1 MLYFSDYFV
10 SNYPHD
16 NFNFPQANI
25 NPSYSNSGPNS
36 FIYNDT
42 AGQSNFDNYNN
53 APPSLPPQLPPKTP
67 IRTPV
72 MGTKTIHRR
81 TLSNAS
87 SSQCGSNRS
96 SYQQLDN
103 FNMDQRP
110 EDFDYRLQNFMNSS
124 NRRELFQYHSVPY
137 SCDAPEIPNRMR
149 LYENVNSLKSSGPS
163 SMPPSSSS
171 HYIQTSNNDSNLTNA
186 EKRRMFFSNENP
198 ISPTP
203 SQSQEISSSRSQ
215 FSPNQSITSDGTMN
229 APSKV
234 SGSTGCTPTHSTPQD
249 SFSDDSS
256 LYLSAL
262 SRLRFS
268 PENFL
273 DETVPV
279 FSPTSRMAVA
289 NIQRAMVKR
298 TMELENDEKS

>member
-1 MLYFSDYFV
+1 M
-10 SNYPHD
+10 
-16 NFNFPQANI
+16 
-25 NPSYSNSGPNS
+25 
-36 FIYNDT
+36 
-42 AGQSNFDNYNN
+42 
-53 APPSLPPQLPPKTP
+53 PPQLPPKTP

-96 SYQQLDN
+96 SFQQLDN
-103 FNMDQRP
+103 FGMVEQRP
-110 EDFDYRLQNFMNSS
+110 EEIDYRFQNFIKSTN

-137 SCDAPEIPNRMR
+137 SCDTIDAPEIPNRMR
-149 LYENVNSLKSSGPS
+149 LYENVNNLMSSGPS
-163 SMPPSSSS
+163 SMPPVTLNSS
-171 HYIQTSNNDSNLTNA
+171 HYQTSKDSNA

-198 ISPTP
+198 ISPSP
-203 SQSQEISSSRSQ
+203 SQSHEISSNRSQ
-215 FSPNQSITSDGTMN
+215 FSPNQSITSDGTMSIAN
-229 APSKV
+229 LQNTPSKV